1 MSNRNLLIVLVA
13 LLAACD
19 HPPPPAAPPRP
30 ALVVTVGASGGQAPT
45 VLVGEMRSRYESA
58 QGFRVPGKIVER
70 KVDVGSQVK
79 KGQVLARLD
88 ASDAGLSVLAAQAEV
103 SAAETDHALAKAEL
117 ERQRQLYQRKFISA
131 AALDT
136 YEARFKS
143 TAALVEQAKARAAVT
158 GNQSGYT
165 ALTADRDGVITEIRA
180 EPGQVVAAGEPVARI
195 AVPGEMEVQVAVPES
210 RMQGIAVGTPAEVRL
225 WASQDTV
232 YQGKVREIA
241 PAADST
247 TRTFQ
252 VRIAVPQADNTVRL
266 GMTAGIQFFH
276 AQAGGLLVPGT
287 AVTQR
292 EGKTV
297 VWVVDGKT
305 RKASP
310 QPVQVGEFREDGAI
324 ILGGLQGGEQV
335 VVAGVHAL
343 VPGLEVRPVAAEGK
357 L

>member
-1 MSNRNLLIVLVA
+1 MSKHLLWPVLA
-13 LLAACD
+13 ILLAACD
-19 HPPPPAAPPRP
+19 HPPAPAAPPRP
-30 ALVVTVGASGGQAPT
+30 ALVMTVGTAAGQMPT
-45 VLVGEMRSRYESA
+45 VLVGEVRSRYESS

-70 KVDVGSQVK
+70 KVEMGSQVK

-88 ASDAGLSVLAAQAEV
+88 ASDAGLSVLAARAEV

-131 AALDT
+131 AALDS

-143 TAALVEQAKARAAVT
+143 SAALVEQANAKAAVT

-165 ALTADRDGVITEIRA
+165 ALTADRDGVITEIHA

-210 RMQGIAVGTPAEVRL
+210 RMQGVVVGTPAEVRL
-225 WASQDTV
+225 WASQDKG

-241 PAADST
+241 PAADSA

-252 VRIAVPQADNTVRL
+252 VRVAIPQADGAVRL
-266 GMTAGIQFFH
+266 GMTAGIQFLH
-276 AQAGGLLVPGT
+276 GQAGGLLVPGA

-292 EGKTV
+292 DGKTV

-305 RKASP
+305 HKANP
-310 QPVQVGEFREDGAI
+310 RPVQVGEFREDGAV
-324 ILGGLQGGEQV
+324 ILSGLQGGEQV
-335 VVAGVHAL
+335 VVAGAHTL
-343 VPGLEVRPVAAEGK
+343 VPGLEVRLLAAENNH
-357 L
+357 